1 MTTIERTT
9 VIGVFEDRI
18 LAEYALGDLHRAGFS
33 NDDIGFVVRNLAVA
47 EANPDTIQRE
57 TATGAATGAVGG
69 GVVGGLLGAAAAL
82 LIPGL
87 GPALAG
93 GILAVTLG
101 GAVLGA
107 VAGSFAGAL
116 TGFGIPEEEAIYY
129 QNELEMG
136 RTIVTVK
143 APERYQE
150 ALEILRHNGAYDAS
164 TRNSVQNVPLYDP
177 SAPIAGSYDPDATM
191 KNPAVASPDE
201 YTPGRTTGNSETQ
214 PVASPSASQ
223 QYERPIRTGAYED
236 NNYDPNIPGRAN
248 G

>member
-9 VIGVFEDRI
+9 VMGVFEDRVM
-18 LAEYALGDLHRAGFS
+18 AEHALDALHRAGFS
-33 NDDIGFVVRNLAVA
+33 NDDIGFVIRDLATTDA
-47 EANPDTIQRE
+47 KDIIERE
-57 TATGAATGAVGG
+57 TAAGAATGAMGG

-101 GAVLGA
+101 GAALGA

-116 TGFGIPEEEAIYY
+116 TGFGVPEEDALYY

-143 APERYQE
+143 APERHQE
-150 ALEILRHNGAYDAS
+150 ALDILRRNGAYDAN
-164 TRNSVQNVPLYDP
+164 TRSSIQDVPLYDP
-177 SAPIAGSYDPDATM
+177 DAETNTYDPDATM
-191 KNPAVASPDE
+191 KNPALVSPAN
-201 YTPGRTTGNSETQ
+201 YTPDMTTGTSE
-214 PVASPSASQ
+214 
-223 QYERPIRTGAYED
+223 G
-236 NNYDPNIPGRAN
+236 
-248 G
+248 